1 MKLFLK
7 KPASFVYFRSSQQKF
22 YSKIMPPFRL
32 GGSSPAWVPTSRKKE
47 KFSVFLLIKIVFS
60 PPVKNLKNI
69 ESKKVILTFILRRWS
84 WSWCQR
90 LRHQFLSRWL
100 GSGSVTRWLNYFLN
114 IVFIAL
120 NCLWLISSN
129 LGNFHCF
136 SLRLNY
142 LHQSGQIYNCLF
154 VS

>member
-90 LRHQFLSRWL
+90 LIHQF
-100 GSGSVTRWLNYFLN
+100 
-114 IVFIAL
+114 FISL
-120 NCLWLISSN
+120 TGQWQCDQMVKLFSQ
-129 LGNFHCF
+129 HCF
-136 SLRLNY
+136 Y
-142 LHQSGQIYNCLF
+142 CIKLF
-154 VS
+154 VINILQFGQFSFFFIKAELFASKWPNL